1 VQFCSQNHEFRKPLL
16 EMTLADLRANNRHKA
31 CEPGCA
37 LGCARLVS
45 HALGDPLKTLQTSLT
60 LVARL
65 RPPAKPVT
73 VLPASVTPVKT
84 PSC

>member
-1 VQFCSQNHEFRKPLL
+1 VQFCSQNHEFHKPLL
-16 EMTLADLRANNRHKA
+16 EMSLADLRANNHHKA

-45 HALGDPLKTLQTSLT
+45 HALGDPLKTLRTSLT
-60 LVARL
+60 LVARIRL
-65 RPPAKPVT
+65 PAKAGPDLST
-73 VLPASVTPVKT
+73 PVTPVKA